1 MNNKIFGVPALV
13 AALAAADYAHGV
25 EFKNDLFEGSFNSTV
40 TVGGGRRSSNPS
52 CSIVGDSAACGG
64 TANPEQWSAG
74 DDGDLNYRKGD
85 WFTLYLKGTH
95 ELLLKNSS
103 GLKFFARGTWKK
115 DFKAD
120 DTRRTDLS
128 EDAKKQIVN
137 NAELLDLWVSKDFSI
152 GDRNGRVRLGQQV
165 ISWGEALYLTGGVA
179 TNVLDIQK
187 LLVPGTQLK
196 EAFLPVQ
203 ALSVSSSLSDTVNL
217 EAYYQFKWRRS
228 RVAPVGSY
236 FSAGDYYDKG
246 RGPVA
251 YLGSNPNVTAP
262 DQYST
267 PGAPRQMSQDDAV
280 VAIYGAGNYGIPI
293 LADKTPKKGGQYGLS
308 LKWAPAGTQSNFGF
322 FAVNYHDQLPVLTN
336 GSMVNGNVN
345 GQLGLPADTPLP
357 ALQWRFL
364 ENRKMYGLTSSFPL
378 GNWAIGTELTYR
390 PKDAVTLSG
399 CYGAG
404 GALDAAT
411 NPAPIDPASCELYKD
426 MKKYQ
431 ASVTALLQLQKSEH
445 PFVLNLLGADSAFLT
460 IEAALT
466 RYPGIVNGRIRQT
479 INGVEVDQVAQ
490 AGYFLGLDRSD
501 PNHPIAARLGTATS
515 WGYVLDFNWTYD
527 GLIPGWQLTPGVTFS
542 HSVKG
547 DTPNI
552 VAQFLEG
559 NKSANLYLMLNQNP
573 TVWQFGINYTS
584 YFGGKKSP
592 VERQVFKDR
601 DFFGF
606 FASYNF

>member
-1 MNNKIFGVPALV
+1 MNKTTLGALV
-13 AALAAADYAHGV
+13 SVATLVAVDGAHGV
-25 EFKNDLFEGSFNSTV
+25 EFKNDQFEGSFNSTV
-40 TVGGGRRSSNPS
+40 TVGGGRRSGDPS

-64 TANPEQWSAG
+64 PANPEQWSAG
-74 DDGDLNYRKGD
+74 DDGNLNYRKGD

-95 ELLLKNSS
+95 ELLLKNDS
-103 GLKFFARGTWKK
+103 GLKLFARGTWKK

-128 EDAKKQIVN
+128 GDAKKQIVN
-137 NAELLDLWVSKDFSI
+137 NAELLDLWVSKDFSL
-152 GDRNGRVRLGQQV
+152 GERNGRVRLGQQV

-179 TNVLDIQK
+179 TNVLDVQK

-203 ALSVSSSLSDTVNL
+203 ALSVSSSLGDTLNA

-228 RVAPVGSY
+228 RVSPVGSY
-236 FSAGDYYDKG
+236 FSAADYYDKG
-246 RGPVA
+246 RGPIA
-251 YLGSNPNVTAP
+251 YLGTNPNVTAP

-267 PGAPRQMSQDDAV
+267 PGAPRLMSQDDAV
-280 VAIYGAGNYGIPI
+280 LAIYGAGNYGIPI

-308 LKWAPAGTQSNFGF
+308 LKWAPEGTQANFGF
-322 FAVNYHDQLPVLTN
+322 FAVNYHDQLPVLANATTFN
-336 GSMVNGNVN
+336 DAFGV
-345 GQLGLPADTPLP
+345 DIP
-357 ALQWRFL
+357 ALQWRFR

-378 GNWAIGTELTYR
+378 GNWAIGTELSYR

-404 GALDAAT
+404 GPLDTAT
-411 NPAPIDPASCELYKD
+411 NPALVDPASCPLYKD

-431 ASVTALLQLQKSEH
+431 VSVTALLQLQKSEH
-445 PFVLNLLGADSAFLT
+445 PFVLNALAADSAFLT
-460 IEAALT
+460 IEAAVT
-466 RYPGIVNGRIRQT
+466 RYPGIVNGRIRRT
-479 INGVEVDQVAQ
+479 IDGVEVDQVAQ
-490 AGYFLGLDRSD
+490 AGYFLGLDRTD
-501 PNHPIAARLGTATS
+501 PNNPIVARVGTATS

-527 GLIPGWQLTPGVTFS
+527 GRPFPGWQLTPGITFS

-552 VAQFLEG
+552 SAQFLEG

-573 TVWQFGINYTS
+573 PAWQFGINYTT
-584 YFGGKKSP
+584 YFGGKKDA

-606 FASYNF
+606 FGSYSF